1 MHLPSHEYDP
11 NGDADVILVSSSQSS
26 HLKDVDD
33 DGSST
38 CPVEFYVHSSV
49 LSLASPLFKGMFCLL
64 SEPGCRQSSPA
75 SFPRVPLPELQHVVS
90 LLLRFVYPL
99 PDPEFITLDELVPI
113 LAAAVR
119 YEFSNVISSLR
130 RQLLSAKFMEEDPVR
145 VFAIAA
151 RFHLDEEAKIA
162 SRHTLRIS
170 LLDHPLCDDLQ
181 QITAHT
187 YHRLLTLHRR
197 RATSAEAL
205 LKLPY
210 SIKCPQ
216 CNCGHAV
223 YNAPK
228 WWYEFLKRAQKEL
241 SLRPTTDVVFG
252 TAFLFDVVAAVG
264 CSTCPGSFLESFKYL
279 EDIKKQIDDLPDTI

>member
-49 LSLASPLFKGMFCLL
+49 LSLASPLFKGMFT
-64 SEPGCRQSSPA
+64 SSRNRGVEPNQQQQSSPA

-130 RQLLSAKFMEEDPVR
+130 RQLISAKFMEEDPVR

-151 RFHLDEEAKIA
+151 RFH
-162 SRHTLRIS
+162 
-170 LLDHPLCDDLQ
+170 
-181 QITAHT
+181 
-187 YHRLLTLHRR
+187 
-197 RATSAEAL
+197 
-205 LKLPY
+205 
-210 SIKCPQ
+210 
-216 CNCGHAV
+216 V
-223 YNAPK
+223 
-228 WWYEFLKRAQKEL
+228 
-241 SLRPTTDVVFG
+241 
-252 TAFLFDVVAAVG
+252 
-264 CSTCPGSFLESFKYL
+264 SFL
-279 EDIKKQIDDLPDTI
+279 DLFLWWR